1 MITLT
6 KKTPDVIQAELA
18 ERVRARRR
26 ELRYSQ
32 AELAERSGV
41 SLGSLKRFER
51 THEISLASLV
61 KLSIALDCRE
71 DLETLFA
78 RRRYGSK
85 DPRLLA
91 EAVIDVKDNA
101 WKKYEA
107 VLTPDST
114 CQKASLQILV

>member
-1 MITLT
+1 MDNIIAMITLT

-71 DLETLFA
+71 DFETLFA
-78 RRRYGSK
+78 RRRYSSI
-85 DPRLLA
+85 
-91 EAVIDVKDNA
+91 EEVIADVEHTA
-101 WKKYEA
+101 
-107 VLTPDST
+107 
-114 CQKASLQILV
+114 